1 MDTLEQVVE
10 AIETRDHVFH
20 SISEESI
27 RLRAYEIY
35 LRRGMEDGRA
45 DEDWFVAE
53 IELRN
58 EAQAHA

>member
-27 RLRAYEIY
+27 RQRAYEIY

-58 EAQAHA
+58 EAQARA

>member
-27 RLRAYEIY
+27 RQRAYEIY

>member
-1 MDTLEQVVE
+1 MDTLEQVAE
-10 AIETRDHVFH
+10 AIETHGH
-20 SISEESI
+20 ASLSIPEEAI
-27 RLRAYEIY
+27 RERAYELY

-58 EAQAHA
+58 EAQAPA

>member
-10 AIETRDHVFH
+10 AIETRDYASH

-27 RLRAYEIY
+27 RQRAYEIY

-58 EAQAHA
+58 ETQAHA